1 MIENK
6 KLFIDAG
13 INYIFD
19 LESYHRLVESQVD
32 KELDEV
38 LELNNPQILQD
49 RCNYFSIGSED
60 DYLNSVIDTPK
71 GQLLLA

>member
-13 INYIFD
+13 INSSISD
-19 LESYHRLVESQVD
+19 LESYPILLVESQVD

-38 LELNNPQILQD
+38 LELNNPEILQN
-49 RCNYFSIGSED
+49 RCNCFSIGSGRR
-60 DYLNSVIDTPK
+60 LFK
-71 GQLLLA
+71 

>member
-19 LESYHRLVESQVD
+19 LESYPIELVESQVD

-38 LELNNPQILQD
+38 LELNNPQVLQD

-60 DYLNSVIDTPK
+60 DYLRGSKRIFR
-71 GQLLLA
+71 